1 MDTRATNLLGDLYG
15 FFSIERYGAA
25 DRRHRLV
32 TSGIVQM
39 PMDLMMSVIAD
50 FRSSL
55 RFNPSASFGDLQLD
69 GYTGD
74 LPAGILPGS
83 GCRDLNLDAVNA
95 ARLPRGLEAVT
106 SAGISCDVFTNVDL
120 RFSRFF
126 NVQNHP
132 VEFIPQLFNIPNTP
146 DFNPP

>member
-1 MDTRATNLLGDLYG
+1 PVRQFTLLSFWSTTYNIKSHTLLLKDDKRMSNRYQFLASYTLSKAMDTSATNLLADRYG

-39 PMDLMMSVIAD
+39 PMDLMVSVIAD

-55 RFNPSASFGDLQLD
+55 RFNPSASFGDLQND

-74 LPAGILPGS
+74 LPAGVMPGS

-95 ARLPRGLEAVT
+95 ART
-106 SAGISCDVFTNVDL
+106 
-120 RFSRFF
+120 
-126 NVQNHP
+126 
-132 VEFIPQLFNIPNTP
+132 
-146 DFNPP
+146 